1 MAIKLCPPALIYVV
15 FSMTQIIIDTIKGL
29 YNTALMKFIV
39 MAMCTLLLNAL
50 CENGMSVISWII
62 VFIPFILMTVVV
74 SMLLYIFGL
83 DIATGSFNYNS
94 TSNPATNSITTNSIT
109 TNSITTNSNTNPTGV
124 SLAAPTLY
132 SSSPAMQSGK
142 R

>member
-1 MAIKLCPPALIYVV
+1 MSIKLCSPALIYVV
-15 FSMTQIIIDTIKGL
+15 FSMTQIIIDTLKGL

-94 TSNPATNSITTNSIT
+94 TPATNST
-109 TNSITTNSNTNPTGV
+109 TTNSNTNLVRV
-124 SLAAPTLY
+124 SLAAPSSY

>member
-1 MAIKLCPPALIYVV
+1 MSIKLCPPALIYVV

-94 TSNPATNSITTNSIT
+94 TSS

>member
-1 MAIKLCPPALIYVV
+1 
-15 FSMTQIIIDTIKGL
+15 MTQIIIDTLKGL

-94 TSNPATNSITTNSIT
+94 TPATNST
-109 TNSITTNSNTNPTGV
+109 TTNSNTNLVRV
-124 SLAAPTLY
+124 SLAAPSSY